1 MDGTDIDDLME
12 VVELSAEQSFSS
24 DFAFSHLI
32 VIGIGAQAG
41 FRREKGS
48 LKCRVCHHAERI
60 QVSKVKS
67 LPFLFPGAEGA
78 SAKGKIRIQPA
89 VVGNEKLRPVVRTD
103 GNRSHGKS
111 GLPARG
117 NPRNAAHGDEQKGLY
132 AAVPLSIDCTG
143 FCDIIQKKIFWHIGI
158 GYLRG
163 NKFINFSGTDQGVG
177 LPADDLRSED
187 AQTGSETDVRKLL
200 AGIEIR
206 KTVGNEIGIR
216 LHIVYDAVIFIFH
229 PEGIIFCGGFL
240 KGDGSGGSVRRAE
253 EGGTVSRIQNADV
266 AGGSAFLRN
275 RQMDKNLFPR
285 LEEFVPDAQTGLQ
298 VDAVFQR
305 ALFF

>member
-1 MDGTDIDDLME
+1 M
-12 VVELSAEQSFSS
+12 
-24 DFAFSHLI
+24 
-32 VIGIGAQAG
+32 
-41 FRREKGS
+41 
-48 LKCRVCHHAERI
+48 
-60 QVSKVKS
+60 
-67 LPFLFPGAEGA
+67 
-78 SAKGKIRIQPA
+78 
-89 VVGNEKLRPVVRTD
+89 
-103 GNRSHGKS
+103 
-111 GLPARG
+111 
-117 NPRNAAHGDEQKGLY
+117 
-132 AAVPLSIDCTG
+132 
-143 FCDIIQKKIFWHIGI
+143 
-158 GYLRG
+158 
-163 NKFINFSGTDQGVG
+163 
-177 LPADDLRSED
+177 
-187 AQTGSETDVRKLL
+187 RKLL